1 MSFISEIESGAS
13 KASAD
18 DVVFRDPEFFVA
30 GELHHHYDVW
40 DNILQDFHKRD
51 EVLNYI
57 SQGVSVYDFFKPFKG
72 QFKGKYYDSPLPPKM
87 IFENNK
93 ISLKFQDFISNCI
106 LERVSNGSLSI
117 WEKKGECEPP
127 HLVIPIT
134 VEPNKPRMCHDERFL
149 NLWMNTPHVTF
160 DPITDIPRYVDQD
173 HFQTKLDDK
182 SGYDHYC

>member
-1 MSFISEIESGAS
+1 MFFIPCLVISRCYSKLSIGKGIRERKQIPWCTHDGRPSSSACQKPLSFISEAS

-18 DVVFRDPEFFVA
+18 DVVFRDSEFFVA

-93 ISLKFQDFISNCI
+93 ICLKFQYFISNCI

-117 WEKKGECEPP
+117 
-127 HLVIPIT
+127 
-134 VEPNKPRMCHDERFL
+134 
-149 NLWMNTPHVTF
+149 
-160 DPITDIPRYVDQD
+160 
-173 HFQTKLDDK
+173 
-182 SGYDHYC
+182 